1 MVEKEVVARVA
12 AQVAARAMAVKEAV
26 LVAQAGL
33 HAARSRRSRCRRR
46 RKIQMRQSHHPD
58 KRSCMRMRMCCRNRC
73 AMQTVA
79 MRSGDVRAPTRN
91 GPHGSDAIC
100 SALYHVDEAQPSVP
114 SPLTRLA
121 PKTASGG
128 QKAATERP
136 RDIQLRED
144 ARNANVVLNLHVSSG
159 EIKSASSG
167 SPVRCEQKMPA
178 LVPLLYRGGMVQAR
192 RATTSRSFFQ
202 GVTARGSEAPTCQSR
217 RGRLR

>member
-91 GPHGSDAIC
+91 GPHGSGAIC

-128 QKAATERP
+128 QKAATERCS
-136 RDIQLRED
+136 RAAKKQSVRVSQVLVRF
-144 ARNANVVLNLHVSSG
+144 RNVSAG
-159 EIKSASSG
+159 ADK
-167 SPVRCEQKMPA
+167 
-178 LVPLLYRGGMVQAR
+178 
-192 RATTSRSFFQ
+192 
-202 GVTARGSEAPTCQSR
+202 
-217 RGRLR
+217 